1 MAMIVKHSLLTSRG
15 WGGGSFPGQTML
27 NFFAAVV
34 MQPYLKLLCL
44 LVITSSIILS
54 LLCEG
59 AVAST
64 AVKLKLRECL
74 LNKSQRELSNISNSP
89 PELRQWLV
97 FVARL

>member
-1 MAMIVKHSLLTSRG
+1 MAIIVKHSLLTSRG
-15 WGGGSFPGQTML
+15 WGGRFISWSDHAK
-27 NFFAAVV
+27 FFAAVV

-97 FVARL
+97 FVACL